1 MRGKVCKSYAE
12 TASGRI
18 TPAYAGKSC
27 FQIVFVWHVWD
38 HPRVCGEKIRKFKQL
53 RTEQGSP
60 PRMRGKVRWLSGL
73 SGTPG
78 ITPAYAGK
86 RSSPWGEHGCNGD
99 HPRVC
104 GEKFF
109 SFTVVCRPAGSPPR
123 MRGKGESACTGP
135 CLPGITPAYAGKS
148 PCGTRKGWSQ
158 KDHPRVCGE
167 KVWRT
172 SSGTCSRGSPPRMRG
187 KVLLRI
193 LRVSGMG
200 ITPAYAGK
208 SEGCEGQDCS
218 KQDHPR
224 VCGEKHIVGGL
235 LVFLQGSPPRMRGKV
250 FEDFH
255 NSGGVRITPAYA
267 GKRTRWR
274 AGQTYY
280 KDHPRV
286 CGEKLRDWYGPLL

>member
-1 MRGKVCKSYAE
+1 MLIQDR
-12 TASGRI
+12 
-18 TPAYAGKSC
+18 
-27 FQIVFVWHVWD
+27 
-38 HPRVCGEKIRKFKQL
+38 FK
-53 RTEQGSP
+53 RGSP
-60 PRMRGKVRWLSGL
+60 PRMRGKAIAFIQFS
-73 SGTPG
+73 SPAG

-86 RSSPWGEHGCNGD
+86 RFGSSNNYGQSRD

-104 GEKFF
+104 GEKSVGSQVFQGL
-109 SFTVVCRPAGSPPR
+109 RGSPPR
-123 MRGKGESACTGP
+123 MRGKDQVRGANMAAM
-135 CLPGITPAYAGKS
+135 GITPAYAGKS
-148 PCGTRKGWSQ
+148 FSPLQSCAAPQ
-158 KDHPRVCGE
+158 DHPRVCGE

-235 LVFLQGSPPRMRGKV
+235 LVFLQGSPPRMRGK
-250 FEDFH
+250 D
-255 NSGGVRITPAYA
+255 
-267 GKRTRWR
+267 
-274 AGQTYY
+274 
-280 KDHPRV
+280 
-286 CGEKLRDWYGPLL
+286 